1 MFIMVY
7 CRNCG
12 ENLPSENS
20 SFCPGCGKPQNNASA
35 VTMAA
40 QTKNA
45 GTAIVIALIAGI
57 LGFNGIGHMYIG
69 KIGKGISLLV
79 VGWIILALT
88 IVFIPIGIIYIIFWL
103 WQTYDVNS
111 KTKYYNNFILNNG
124 KTPW

>member
-1 MFIMVY
+1 MVY

-57 LGFNGIGHMYIG
+57 LGFNGIGHLYIG
-69 KIGKGISLLV
+69 KIRKGIVILV
-79 VGWIILALT
+79 VGWIILT
-88 IVFIPIGIIYIIFWL
+88 ITFLFVPFVLIYFIFWI
-103 WQTYDVNS
+103 WQAYDVNKS
-111 KTKYYNNFILNNG
+111 AKYYNQYILKNG